1 MSRSDADDRVLIL
14 ASASPRRRELVRAIG
29 VPFEVV
35 VSDAPEPV
43 REEQEACR
51 EYAVRM
57 ALGKARAV
65 ANEYPGRWVL
75 GADTIVVID
84 DVVLGKPADAENA
97 RQMLR
102 LLSGRAHEVHT
113 GVALVRS
120 GENDSR
126 AEHTAV
132 ATTQVRFRDLTDAE
146 IERYIATGEPLD
158 KAGAY
163 GIQGHG
169 GALVSEYSGSY
180 TNVVGLPVEVVAEML
195 STHMRLPIEQKN
207 PDGLRAAG
215 RRFT

>member
-1 MSRSDADDRVLIL
+1 MTRRDADDGVFIL
-14 ASASPRRRELVRAIG
+14 ASASPRRHELMRGLG

-43 REEQEACR
+43 RETNEAC
-51 EYAVRM
+51 EQYAVRM

-65 ANEYPGRWVL
+65 AAQHPGRWVL

-84 DVVLGKPADAENA
+84 DMVLGKPSDAEDA

-102 LLSGRAHEVHT
+102 SLSGRAHEVHT

-120 GENDSR
+120 GGGDSR

-132 ATTQVRFRDLTDAE
+132 ATTQVRFRDLTDDE
-146 IERYIATGEPLD
+146 IDRYVATDEPLD

-163 GIQGHG
+163 GIQGQG
-169 GALVSEYSGSY
+169 GALVSGYSGSH
-180 TNVVGLPVEVVAEML
+180 TNVVGLPVELVAEML
-195 STHMRLPIEQKN
+195 STHTLMPVKQESL
-207 PDGLRAAG
+207 DGLRAAG
-215 RRFT
+215 HRFT